1 VSAALLELDGL
12 TKRFGGVVAVDGCS
26 FAAEAGKI
34 TGLIGPNGSGKTTV
48 FNLVTGF
55 IEPDEGTVRFEG
67 REIQGSGPGK
77 VFRLGVGRTFQLA
90 RTFGRLTALEN
101 LLVPVR
107 RTGAHG
113 LLRGFRAADQAAR
126 AREMLDRLRIGH
138 VADEHVGRLSYGQR
152 RLVELGALMMCD
164 PKLVLLDEP
173 AAGVHPGVVDALAD
187 YIVAL
192 NGDGVSFLIVEHD
205 LNFVMDICHR
215 VVVLDRGRRI
225 ADGTPAEVQA
235 SQVVIDAYLGD

>member
-1 VSAALLELDGL
+1 
-12 TKRFGGVVAVDGCS
+12 
-26 FAAEAGKI
+26 
-34 TGLIGPNGSGKTTV
+34 
-48 FNLVTGF
+48 
-55 IEPDEGTVRFEG
+55 
-67 REIQGSGPGK
+67 
-77 VFRLGVGRTFQLA
+77 
-90 RTFGRLTALEN
+90 
-101 LLVPVR
+101 
-107 RTGAHG
+107 
-113 LLRGFRAADQAAR
+113 
-126 AREMLDRLRIGH
+126 MLDRLRIGH